1 MANIV
6 IAFTVLDPINATD
19 PQDNCLLNSSICLP
33 PGNSVTG
40 SQKLINSA
48 IILNYYYSVK
58 NINDNAILLFLTD
71 LYDYCEFNY
80 SIQCLKNILNKYNSV
95 ASQSLALLEQSIRYP
110 MVLPFYYVSGIP
122 FFIEKF
128 IEQIYCLSSPNPPSE
143 CRFCNNNLCVDNP
156 HTNQCSLSC
165 NTSDCG
171 FDNLKCLEADN
182 CYSFM
187 IGDGNCN
194 NACINDPDC
203 KNNQYNTTDS
213 ENVQAKS
220 FFFVVYIVAG
230 LIL

>member
-1 MANIV
+1 
-6 IAFTVLDPINATD
+6 
-19 PQDNCLLNSSICLP
+19 
-33 PGNSVTG
+33 
-40 SQKLINSA
+40 
-48 IILNYYYSVK
+48 
-58 NINDNAILLFLTD
+58 
-71 LYDYCEFNY
+71 
-80 SIQCLKNILNKYNSV
+80 
-95 ASQSLALLEQSIRYP
+95 

-143 CRFCNNNLCVDNP
+143 CRFCNNNVCVDNP